1 MPAYGNP
8 GGGGGADLYTDAG
21 PTDAEAPA
29 TETETSTQE
38 EDAGNEPTAELPK
51 AVLGGKDFKPG
62 EEVVL
67 EVVQVMENSVLVKY
81 ASEEGGGEQY
91 PSGEGESE
99 APAGGGDM
107 SGMME

>member
-8 GGGGGADLYTDAG
+8 GGGGADIYTDAA
-21 PTDAEAPA
+21 DAPGEEAPA
-29 TETETSTQE
+29 TETETSTAE

-51 AVLGGKDFKPG
+51 AVLGGKEFKPG

-91 PSGEGESE
+91 HGGEEESSAGEDQM
-99 APAGGGDM
+99 G
-107 SGMME
+107 GMME